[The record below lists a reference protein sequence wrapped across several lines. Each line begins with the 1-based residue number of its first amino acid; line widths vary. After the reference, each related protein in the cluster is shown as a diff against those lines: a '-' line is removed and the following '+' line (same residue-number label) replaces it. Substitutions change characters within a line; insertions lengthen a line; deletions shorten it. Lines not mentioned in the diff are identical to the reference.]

1 MVFAKMI
8 KQLNLWAE
16 LIETCFLLDILP
28 LTIFKVADENQKEN
42 EDLFSYQF
50 DSLLCQF
57 SLPRNT
63 LCNVELVV
71 FHVSQEVVDLDLPCH
86 RISV

>member
-16 LIETCFLLDILP
+16 LIETCFLPDILP

-42 EDLFSYQF
+42 EDLFSY
-50 DSLLCQF
+50 
-57 SLPRNT
+57 
-63 LCNVELVV
+63 
-71 FHVSQEVVDLDLPCH
+71 
-86 RISV
+86 